1 MTDTILVPLDG
12 SELAEQALPHAA
24 ALARALAVPV
34 TLARV
39 PESVVVPVVS
49 AGIWI
54 THEVEAAEAREQA
67 EAYLSA
73 LAESPIFE
81 GITVGHAIPS
91 VPVAA
96 GLLDI
101 IEAEQ
106 PQLVVMTTHGRSGL
120 QRVLLGSVAD
130 KLVRSSPAPVYLV
143 RASETPPEPR
153 FDRILVPLDGSELSR
168 AALGPAT
175 ELARATGASLLLVR
189 VPTVP
194 GYTTVIPENAGMI
207 PALLREETL
216 HAGEHLERLAQ
227 PLRDAG
233 LTVDTEAAVV
243 MAGTVAE
250 GLLTAAQDQSA
261 GLIMMTTH
269 GRSGIGRW
277 LFGSVADG
285 IVRHAEVPVWLIRSR
300 RD

>member
-12 SELAEQALPHAA
+12 SELAEQALAHAA
-24 ALARALAVPV
+24 ALARALGVRV

-54 THEVEAAEAREQA
+54 THEVEAAEARGQA
-67 EAYLSA
+67 EAYLQA
-73 LAESPIFE
+73 LAASPVFAGLE
-81 GITVGHAIPS
+81 VGHVIPS

-96 GLLDI
+96 GLLDA
-101 IEAEQ
+101 IEAER

-143 RASETPPEPR
+143 RASETPREPV
-153 FDRILVPLDGSELSR
+153 FDRILIPLDGSELSR
-168 AALGPAT
+168 AALEPAQA
-175 ELARATGASLLLVR
+175 LARATGASLLLVR

-216 HAGEHLERLAQ
+216 HAGDYLEGLAQ

-233 LTVDTEAAVV
+233 LSVDTEAAVV

-250 GLLTAAQDQSA
+250 GLLAAARQHAA

-300 RD
+300 PD